1 MTITLK
7 FSEEDLE
14 SLRSMRD
21 FIEDNLERQVGYKE
35 AIQILCVATQNSVS
49 GFDVKKLA
57 SEVKKVK
64 GELKKEE

>member
-1 MTITLK
+1 MTITIK

-21 FIEDNLERQVGYKE
+21 FIEDNLDRQVNYKE
-35 AIQILCVATQNSVS
+35 AIQILCVATRGSVS

-57 SEVKKVK
+57 LEVKK
-64 GELKKEE
+64 EMKE